1 MQYTMRW
8 LSDASKSM
16 NTAAIHI
23 VILAAGKGSR
33 MQSSRHKV
41 LQLLAGQPLLAHVV
55 ATARSLHPAAIH
67 CVIGTDGAVIRKA
80 MDDSAIQWVEQREK
94 LGTGHAVAQAMP
106 GIPESAQM
114 LVLYGDTPLCSRADL
129 QALLQQS
136 TEQLAVL
143 GMELD
148 DPTGYGRLLCDGE
161 GLRAIIEEKDAD
173 DNERAI
179 HRVNTGIMAG
189 PATVFRQCETLQRN
203 NAQQE
208 AYLTDLVAIE
218 RQAGR
223 PVNLVMA
230 VDASLCQG
238 CNTPQE
244 LQKLERIFQQRQAES
259 LMARGVRLADA
270 SRVDIRGSIETGR
283 DVELDINVIL
293 QGHCRL
299 GDGVRIGAGCVLNN
313 VTVESG
319 VTILPYSV
327 LENCHVG
334 AESTIGPFARIR
346 PGTQLAGHNK
356 VGNFVELKNAR
367 VGQGSKINHL
377 SYVGDTHMGRQV
389 NVGAGTITCNYDGAN
404 KHVTVIGDDVFIGSN
419 TALVAPMEVG
429 DGATIG
435 AGSTL
440 SKDVEAGTLAVERAP
455 ARTIRGWK
463 RPRKPRH

>member
-1 MQYTMRW
+1 
-8 LSDASKSM
+8 M
-16 NTAAIHI
+16 NSAAIHI

-41 LQLLAGQPLLAHVV
+41 LQPLAGRPLLAHVLE
-55 ATARSLHPAAIH
+55 TARSLKPVAIH
-67 CVIGTDGAVIRKA
+67 CVIGADGQSIRKA
-80 MDDSAIQWVEQREK
+80 MDGSPIQWVEQQVQ

-106 GIPESAQM
+106 GIPEEAQV
-114 LVLYGDTPLCSRADL
+114 LVLYGDTPLCSPVDL
-129 QALLQQS
+129 QALLRQS
-136 TEQLAVL
+136 TAQLAVL
-143 GMELD
+143 GMEVE

-161 GLRAIIEEKDAD
+161 GVRAIVEERDAD
-173 DNERAI
+173 ENARAI
-179 HRVNTGIMAG
+179 RRVNTGIMAG
-189 PATVFRQCETLQRN
+189 PAFVFRQCEQLQRD

-208 AYLTDLVAIE
+208 AYLTDLVAME

-223 PVNLVMA
+223 PVSLVMA
-230 VDASLCQG
+230 AEPGLCQG
-238 CNTPQE
+238 CNTPAE
-244 LQKLERIFQQRQAES
+244 LQRLERIYQLKQAEL
-259 LMARGVRLADA
+259 LMSRGVRLADA
-270 SRVDIRGSIETGR
+270 SRVDIRGKVETGR

-293 QGHCRL
+293 EGHCRL
-299 GDGVRIGAGCVLNN
+299 GDEVRIGAGCILKDVS
-313 VTVESG
+313 VEAG

-334 AESTIGPFARIR
+334 AHSTIGPFARIR
-346 PGTQLAGHNK
+346 PGTTLAGHNK
-356 VGNFVELKNAR
+356 VGNFVELKNAQ
-367 VGQGSKINHL
+367 VGEGSKINHL
-377 SYVGDTHMGRQV
+377 SYVGDTRMGRQV

-404 KHVTVIGDDVFIGSN
+404 KHVTEIGDDVFIGSN

-440 SKDVEAGTLAVERAP
+440 NKDVEAGTLAVERAP